1 MSPAIAS
8 SLGIV
13 AYLALFAAVGV
24 VFLFVNLLVGKLLRP
39 HDPHPDKLEI
49 YECGE
54 PTIGSSFV
62 QFDLRFYVVALLFI
76 IFDVEVAF
84 FFPWAAV
91 FGKST
96 NLADESFAVVQR
108 ANDGSIA
115 LTPAATHLYQEMGV
129 RNPTPPLN
137 VPVSL
142 QSQVGG
148 GDDLS
153 RSAATV
159 HQGARQLAFVTL
171 VDIAAFFAVLLVG
184 FAYVWK
190 RGDLDWVRAVSQERA
205 LAGPRAT
212 SDDPLAEEQAISA

>member
-8 SLGIV
+8 SFGIV
-13 AYLALFAAVGV
+13 VYMALFAVVGIA
-24 VFLFVNLLVGKLLRP
+24 FLFVNLLVGMLLRP
-39 HDPHPDKLEI
+39 HDPHAEKLEI

-96 NLADESFAVVQR
+96 NLMNEKFQVVQR
-108 ANDGSIA
+108 SDDNAVV
-115 LTPAATHLYQEMGV
+115 LTPQAASLYRELGV
-129 RNPTPPLN
+129 RNPTVPQQ

-142 QSQVGG
+142 AKSDA
-148 GDDLS
+148 GDELS
-153 RSAATV
+153 IANYTI
-159 HQGARQLAFVTL
+159 HEGARQLAWITI
-171 VDIAAFFAVLLVG
+171 VDIAAFFAVLLIG
-184 FAYVWK
+184 FAYVWR
-190 RGDLDWVRAVSQERA
+190 RGDLDWVRAVSQAKAAE
-205 LAGPRAT
+205 PRLPT
-212 SDDPLAEEQAISA
+212 DDPLEQEAMLSA